1 MYTKKTYGLRNF
13 GCIPIRLPE
22 LTGLLNDYSSP
33 NDKVSNMVKQGDLI
47 RLKRG
52 LYCVSPH
59 ITEQRLSNELIAN
72 HLYGPSYVSLETA
85 LAFYKLIP
93 ERMAST
99 QSVITKRAK
108 VFETALG
115 RFTYTTVPEDYYA
128 LGIRQEQVDNRY
140 VFLIATPEKAL
151 CDTILLRSNL
161 RITSEKAMHAFL
173 EEYMRVDLQEII
185 HPDLNIIDACIT
197 TNHKATELGWLRKV
211 IEHEC
216 I

>member
-1 MYTKKTYGLRNF
+1 MYTQKTYELRNF

-22 LTGLLNDYSSP
+22 LTRVLKDYNSP
-33 NDKVSNMVKQGDLI
+33 KDKVSNMVKQGDLV
-47 RLKRG
+47 RVKRG
-52 LYCVSPH
+52 LYCVSPR

-85 LAFYKLIP
+85 LSFYKLIP

-108 VFETALG
+108 AFETPLG
-115 RFTYTTVPEDYYA
+115 RFTYTTIPEDYYS
-128 LGIRQEQVDNRY
+128 LGIRQEQVDSRY

-151 CDTILLRSNL
+151 CDIILLRPNL
-161 RITSEKAMHAFL
+161 RITSEKTMRTFL
-173 EEYMRVDLQEII
+173 EEYMRVDLQEITN
-185 HPDLNIIDACIT
+185 PDLNIIDACIA
-197 TNHKATELGWLRKV
+197 TNNKSAELGWLRKV